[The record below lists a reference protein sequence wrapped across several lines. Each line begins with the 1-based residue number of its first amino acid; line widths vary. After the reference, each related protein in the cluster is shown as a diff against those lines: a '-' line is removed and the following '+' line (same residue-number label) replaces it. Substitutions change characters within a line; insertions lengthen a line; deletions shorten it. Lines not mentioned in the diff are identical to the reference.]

1 MITTKLI
8 SSCHWETLVYF
19 FACERKGPENEFFNT
34 NSELSQNRT
43 EKQITP
49 SKTAINLLFN
59 DT

>member
-34 NSELSQNRT
+34 NNELSQNRT

-49 SKTAINLLFN
+49 SKTAIN
-59 DT
+59 